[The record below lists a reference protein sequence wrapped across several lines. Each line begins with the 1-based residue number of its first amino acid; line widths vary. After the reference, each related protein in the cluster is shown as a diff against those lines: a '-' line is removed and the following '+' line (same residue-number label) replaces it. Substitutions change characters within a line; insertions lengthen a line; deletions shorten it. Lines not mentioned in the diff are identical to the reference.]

1 MKSGRRIELEG
12 IERLLIILLVK
23 LGTSTKEIGLV
34 LDVDPSLIRKTI
46 PAKLIKKF
54 KGTQ

>member
-23 LGTSTKEIGLV
+23 LGTSTKEIGLA

-46 PAKLIKKF
+46 PAKHIKKF
-54 KGTQ
+54 KRTQ

>member
-1 MKSGRRIELEG
+1 MKSGGRIELEG

-23 LGTSTKEIGLV
+23 LGTSTKEIGLA